1 MRTNR
6 IVAEFFVD
14 HSVVLNAMDCSR
26 SKTFFP
32 TLFLLQ
38 VSWWWLFSFLESL
51 PVSLDIQSALEQ
63 GLHGDRLKKK
73 NSHPQLKNT
82 KNQLQL
88 VVYKINQCK
97 TATNT
102 ICSPVFNFETEK
114 LPKNCPSHL
123 QVGHS
128 TKAHSC
134 FLAGL
139 RSPAFLQKLEGT
151 CRHLRWAGSYW
162 GCWWWCGS
170 WQGCRWWCGSCQAWR
185 WWCVLT
191 SCVMLRS
198 VSLIVQAN
206 LLRCSPKK
214 EIVKSKLFQSPRK
227 KLPTQHCLSIES
239 ILISTQ
245 PIQ

>member
-1 MRTNR
+1 MVIAWRRRILIHSSKIPRT
-6 IVAEFFVD
+6 
-14 HSVVLNAMDCSR
+14 
-26 SKTFFP
+26 K
-32 TLFLLQ
+32 
-38 VSWWWLFSFLESL
+38 
-51 PVSLDIQSALEQ
+51 
-63 GLHGDRLKKK
+63 
-73 NSHPQLKNT
+73 
-82 KNQLQL
+82 
-88 VVYKINQCK
+88 YKINQCK

-151 CRHLRWAGSYW
+151 CGHLRWAGSYW

-170 WQGCRWWCGSCQAWR
+170 WQGCRGWCGSCQAWR
-185 WWCVLT
+185 WWYVLT

-214 EIVKSKLFQSPRK
+214 EIVKGKLFQSPRK
-227 KLPTQHCLSIES
+227 KTSNSTLPEYRVYTHIH
-239 ILISTQ
+239 
-245 PIQ
+245 PVNP